1 MSESNMSIVLAAG
14 SLPSESSVGRFR
26 YLMARGTI
34 LPEKPAPYF
43 PFLAWAQQ

>member
-1 MSESNMSIVLAAG
+1 MSIVLAAG